1 MKRSLGK
8 NWSLLYTPAVLY
20 LIVAIALANLFFL
33 LYRGD
38 VRHTMIFILVGII
51 TSFFSK
57 NMIVI
62 LTVAI
67 AFTGIAKMVS
77 LGVSSVEGMTDG
89 EEDTEDTAAASS
101 SEPDASSAT
110 EKRKKEDVTENMEG
124 EENEDDDDAEQ
135 KESFAEFKKDGQEL
149 ILVQN
154 KIEAG
159 FKELEPY
166 MDKADRLLTRIEE
179 SMTVLEQMK
188 KDGKIDNPAS
198 SKH

>member
-38 VRHTMIFILVGII
+38 VRHTMIFILVGVI

-77 LGVSSVEGMTDG
+77 QGVSSLEGMTDG
-89 EEDTEDTAAASS
+89 AEDTENTDAASS
-101 SEPDASSAT
+101 SDPDANSAT
-110 EKRKKEDVTENMEG
+110 EKKKEEFTENMDD
-124 EENEDDDDAEQ
+124 EDDEDDEN
-135 KESFAEFKKDGQEL
+135 KESFAELKKDGNEL
-149 ILVQN
+149 IKVQN
-154 KIEAG
+154 KIDEG
-159 FKELEPY
+159 FKDLEPY
-166 MDKADRLLTRIEE
+166 MDKADKLLTRIEK
-179 SMTVLEQMK
+179 SMSTIEQMK
-188 KDGKIDNPAS
+188 ESAGSKKAGS
-198 SKH
+198 STHK